1 MKFLKKLKLLSFI
14 TMFIL
19 FGNVYAALPSNGTY
33 TFINATNNGNGTY
46 TTSDGFF
53 LISTSSAKGVGADQY
68 GAFVRY
74 FDANLYQI
82 EATSGGTDYIEVSV
96 IGGGS
101 FKLTGGVF
109 GEFDQFAEL
118 TYNNF
123 TNVYV
128 AGYANGVEV
137 VRTTSHNSPTYETN
151 YNLDFSTPNFSNYV
165 IDKVRV
171 YFTYTTSERPAQLNL
186 ESLNIST
193 ASTNPPPSANTAP
206 TITGAVASQ
215 AVNDTATL
223 SPFSNVTLAD
233 TENNNLSITI
243 TLDNNA
249 KGVLSG
255 MGLSGTGPYTLSSD
269 TPANVQTKLRALVFN
284 PTDNRV
290 APASTETTT
299 FTITANDGT
308 DDSTPNNTTTVI
320 STSINDA
327 PTITSTPITTINE
340 DSNYSYTLGATDVDG
355 DGLTWSVKSGTSL
368 PSWLSLNSSSNVTTF
383 AGSGTIGA
391 TDATG
396 TAASFYRPF
405 GVAVDSSG
413 NIYVAD
419 YYNHKIRKVTSSGVV
434 STLAG
439 SGTSGST
446 DATGTAASF
455 NYPTDVAVDSSGNIY
470 VADKNNNKIRKI
482 TPAGVVTTLA
492 GSADNSSGSVDGTG
506 TAASFNFPSGLAL
519 DSSGN
524 IYVADYSNNKIRKVT
539 PAGVVT
545 TLAGSTDNSSGSAD
559 GTGSAAK
566 FNGPS
571 GVALDSSGNIYVADL
586 KNQKIRKIT
595 PAGVVTT
602 LAGSADNSSG
612 SVDGTGT
619 AASFNYP
626 TGVAVDS
633 SGNIYVGDFNNH
645 KIRKITPDG
654 VVTTLA
660 GSGTAG
666 GVDGTSSE
674 ASFSYPAGVAL
685 DSSGNVYVADYGNH
699 KIRKITPPQTTLSG
713 TPTNADAGDYNITLV
728 VSDGVN
734 ETEHNFTITVNNV
747 NDAPSDINISS
758 NSIAENSVSGTTIG
772 TLSVTDVDSGDS
784 ATFSF
789 CGGVDDGNFIITG
802 ITLKSN
808 SVFDYET
815 KSSYSIC
822 VRVTDSGS
830 ATFDKNITISITDV
844 NENSGGG
851 STPTPV
857 NGVCGSSNGSP
868 LLLANITNQCNSGT
882 ASSITDAG
890 TTYIWSCSGTNGGA
904 TANCSVTKPIGT
916 ITNHIASTGASGLTG
931 TTFTTESDKEV
942 MTATVTNNDNENITI
957 KVELPTDSN
966 SEIKTKH
973 SVTISTKKTE
983 AISKLE
989 ATVDIKSDKSVETKA
1004 SKDTTDIVVTAKP
1017 DGTAEHTVT
1026 LSGNVVS
1033 KATSNIIGANTV
1045 IDENGTVE
1053 TMAGDVNTT
1062 QNGVTYTIKAV
1073 AETKADGKTIT
1084 KFVKV
1089 NNNTNDVEL
1098 IGNTVLPT
1106 TPFEAGTNVIIDNI
1120 DGTLYIKTSAPLDE
1134 NLVIE

>member
-405 GVAVDSSG
+405 
-413 NIYVAD
+413 
-419 YYNHKIRKVTSSGVV
+419 
-434 STLAG
+434 
-439 SGTSGST
+439 
-446 DATGTAASF
+446 
-455 NYPTDVAVDSSGNIY
+455 
-470 VADKNNNKIRKI
+470 
-482 TPAGVVTTLA
+482 
-492 GSADNSSGSVDGTG
+492 
-506 TAASFNFPSGLAL
+506 
-519 DSSGN
+519 
-524 IYVADYSNNKIRKVT
+524 
-539 PAGVVT
+539 
-545 TLAGSTDNSSGSAD
+545 
-559 GTGSAAK
+559 
-566 FNGPS
+566 
-571 GVALDSSGNIYVADL
+571 
-586 KNQKIRKIT
+586 
-595 PAGVVTT
+595 
-602 LAGSADNSSG
+602 
-612 SVDGTGT
+612 
-619 AASFNYP
+619 
-626 TGVAVDS
+626 GVAVDS